1 MRQITL
7 YLSPHLF
14 CDVAFPSWNPA
25 AFLNSYI
32 EDDTQVLVRPDKPNA
47 PQYIMDIT
55 PAVEELGYKP
65 QYSYLEMLRD
75 FKTEMELAENRL
87 LQK

>member
-1 MRQITL
+1 MV
-7 YLSPHLF
+7 
-14 CDVAFPSWNPA
+14 DVFSEEGRK
-25 AFLNSYI
+25 SKI
-32 EDDTQVLVRPDKPNA
+32 VMRPDKPNA